1 MKTFKIKVIS
11 EFTIEATNRSEAG
24 YIVTEMMKDELES
37 NAKVYINGKE
47 DEIRKGVEEFL
58 ASLEDWY
65 AIIKV

>member
-58 ASLEDWY
+58 ASLED
-65 AIIKV
+65 

>member
-11 EFTIEATNRSEAG
+11 EFTIEASNRSEAS

-47 DEIRKGVEEFL
+47 DEIRKRVDEFL
-58 ASLEDWY
+58 ASLED
-65 AIIKV
+65 